1 MTESEAQ
8 LDACE
13 FLFLTDIQE
22 LGGNRLCVIVREG
35 RPAGKPQTVNVGSAT
50 ISDATPIKV
59 TPESAAFKV
68 EWLHYVAYAILNESY
83 ASLPTPEESYTGM
96 RFRIYSKS
104 HFRDYLSRCTF
115 ASDGYPG
122 PLQHFEI
129 CCEDQL
135 INVVSTSSPTITAIG
150 QIPQRQSWLTSLFA
164 RLF

>member
-22 LGGNRLCVIVREG
+22 LGGNRLRVVVHG
-35 RPAGKPQTVNVGSAT
+35 GKPAGKPQSVNVGNPV

-59 TPESAAFKV
+59 TSESAAFEI

-83 ASLPTPEESYTGM
+83 ASPPTPEEAYTGK
-96 RFRIYSKS
+96 RFRIYWKS

-115 ASDGYPG
+115 ASDDYPG
-122 PLQHFEI
+122 PLQHFET
-129 CCEDQL
+129 CCEDQI
-135 INVVSTSSPTITAIG
+135 INVVSTSSPTITVIG
-150 QIPQRQSWLTSLFA
+150 QVPQRQSWLTQLVA